1 MMIADESGDD
11 SRKAEE
17 RKQSLESLNQCCSGA
32 GWLTGALIGDW
43 FLTARKLLL
52 RPRDV
57 ALPFAA
63 LNGRTARS
71 WKQLTTDM
79 FLPWQYIIAR
89 T

>member
-1 MMIADESGDD
+1 MVIADESTDD
-11 SRKAEE
+11 KRKAEE
-17 RKQSLESLNQCCSGA
+17 REQSLETLKQCCSGE
-32 GWLTGALIGDW
+32 GWLTGALVGDW

-63 LNGRTARS
+63 LNGRIASS

-79 FLPWQYIIAR
+79 CFSIAK
-89 T
+89 